1 MRLLLSLAGGIDW
14 LTEQIG
20 RLAVLIVPLLVV
32 IGFTNVVTRFVGRA
46 IGQRLSSNAVIEWQ
60 WYLFSVLFLLLFAYI
75 LKHNVNVRVDFLYAN
90 WTPKQRAVV
99 DLLGT
104 LLFIIPFCLMGI
116 YYSWGPILTSW
127 GRQFDG
133 SWGTWEVSPDPDGLP
148 RAPIK
153 SMIIVGLALLMLQS
167 ISQVIKYIAV
177 LNGTLSGA
185 EAAKLE
191 AYQAAKV
198 E

>member
-1 MRLLLSLAGGIDW
+1 MRLLLSIARGIDW
-14 LTEQIG
+14 LTEHIG
-20 RLAVLIVPLLVV
+20 RLAVLIVPLLIV

-60 WYLFSVLFLLLFAYI
+60 WYLFSILFLLSFAYI

-90 WTPKQRAVV
+90 WTPKQRATV

-104 LLFIIPFCLMGI
+104 LLFIIPFCIMGM

-133 SWGTWEVSPDPDGLP
+133 SWGTWEISPDPEGLP

-153 SMIIVGLALLMLQS
+153 SMILVGLGLLLLQS
-167 ISQVIKYIAV
+167 LSQTIKYIAV
-177 LNGTLSGA
+177 LNGTISGPEA
-185 EAAKLE
+185 EQIEEYHAAR
-191 AYQAAKV
+191 V